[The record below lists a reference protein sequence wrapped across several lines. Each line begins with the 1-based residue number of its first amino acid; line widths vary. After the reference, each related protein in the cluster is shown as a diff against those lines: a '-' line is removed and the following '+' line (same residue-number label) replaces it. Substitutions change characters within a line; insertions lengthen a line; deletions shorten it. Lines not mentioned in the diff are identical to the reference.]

1 MMPVAARL
9 ELFLL
14 GGFRVVA
21 AGEEIADD
29 DWRRRKGKA
38 LVKLLA
44 LAEGHQLLRDQ
55 AAELLWPGLPE
66 PAADA
71 NLRKAAHEANRV
83 LSRLG
88 GRAVESREGRI
99 RLTAPGG
106 VWVDVV
112 AFRTLVRDGAREE
125 ALRLYQGDLL
135 PEDRYEE
142 WAAAPRE
149 ELRITAVGLLLGA
162 ARSARAE
169 GRTSR
174 AMELAERALA
184 AEPANEEAHRLL
196 MELHLAAGS
205 RHRALRQYQ
214 LCRETLRRELD
225 ADPAPETE

>member
-135 PEDRYEE
+135 PEDR
-142 WAAAPRE
+142 
-149 ELRITAVGLLLGA
+149 
-162 ARSARAE
+162 
-169 GRTSR
+169 
-174 AMELAERALA
+174 
-184 AEPANEEAHRLL
+184 NEEAHRLL

-225 ADPAPETE
+225 ADPAPETEELYEG